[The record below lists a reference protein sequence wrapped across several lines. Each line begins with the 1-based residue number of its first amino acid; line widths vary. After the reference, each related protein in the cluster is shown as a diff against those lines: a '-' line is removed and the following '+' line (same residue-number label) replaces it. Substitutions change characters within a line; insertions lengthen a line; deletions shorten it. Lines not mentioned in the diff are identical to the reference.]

1 MRLIDFATSMGWLLI
16 DFYIRVLVYA
26 NFWRVVTAM
35 SRTILKKETALHRGV
50 YGNGANSLAPFR
62 SGRPPLFSASLRL
75 RAERT
80 KDAVSLSLSL
90 PVLADRQMLVLGRV
104 QITFASA
111 AHGIEWTFWA
121 IATSVLR
128 SLPGFGLK

>member
-1 MRLIDFATSMGWLLI
+1 MG
-16 DFYIRVLVYA
+16 FYIVLVHA

-35 SRTILKKETALHRGV
+35 SRTILKKETALHRGGL

-90 PVLADRQMLVLGRV
+90 PALADRQMLVLGRV

-111 AHGIEWTFWA
+111 ADGIEWTFWA
-121 IATSVLR
+121 IATSASVLR